1 MSKKR
6 KQIVTNPLTQWLLD
20 YTDEHDIS
28 LTELSVRAGLSA
40 GSLRSLVK
48 FPERLPALE
57 TCMKLVE
64 VTGKAPDEIFQM
76 AGLNGVT
83 PTNGHQPRPPGSRAH
98 LQLAANAAAPG
109 AGADSPITE
118 RLATHLGKDEWSG
131 TQSYPWSG
139 FWWVVFRQG
148 RNFGKYGC
156 LSTIRFNHIVDA
168 RTF

>member
-48 FPERLPALE
+48 FPDRLPALE
-57 TCMKLVE
+57 TCMKLAE

-83 PTNGHQPRPPGSRAH
+83 PTMALNP
-98 LQLAANAAAPG
+98 
-109 AGADSPITE
+109 D
-118 RLATHLGKDEWSG
+118 RLALVRIYDSL
-131 TQSYPWSG
+131 PAPL
-139 FWWVVFRQG
+139 RQG
-148 RNFGKYGC
+148 
-156 LSTIRFNHIVDA
+156 LVQVA
-168 RTF
+168 RSIQQLNENEPLNP